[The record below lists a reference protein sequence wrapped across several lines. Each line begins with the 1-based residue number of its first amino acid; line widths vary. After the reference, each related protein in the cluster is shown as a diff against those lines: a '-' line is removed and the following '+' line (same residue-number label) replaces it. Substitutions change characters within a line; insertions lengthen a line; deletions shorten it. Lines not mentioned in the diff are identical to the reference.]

1 MPSFLRG
8 VVVDAAPG
16 CARPAASD
24 RKRPEPSGPAG
35 AAAGQGRQ
43 AVGGVGRP
51 PAADGFVADAQQ
63 VGEFDLGVAQ
73 FDAPQGAQAQ
83 HLKGFIGQLAG
94 VGQLDGH
101 VPPPNSTP
109 LMQLRS
115 HKILSK
121 LHAGVIWHPF
131 TRKKNSPFWFIQFI
145 DADGTRRNKST
156 GLRTDNPGETV
167 KARALRAQLE
177 AKELNR
183 NAGEISGGGW
193 DTWVPQYLERHCES
207 PRTLERY
214 TGNWKW
220 LAFWLQ
226 EKHYHSPRA
235 ITYRNALEYIDWRT
249 NYKKKT
255 GKTVGRN
262 TAIME
267 LKLLAMIMG
276 EAVRLG
282 HADANPLVS
291 LKLRRDKAAKKPEL
305 TDKEISEIR
314 EALKDEPEWMQ
325 TAFDISLHTGCRLR
339 ETRLPL
345 NCLISKRTKS
355 RSRRPKAAKIGRSP
369 FRCRPRCVRCLNASA
384 RPSRNSR
391 SNFRSSRRAGGSNS
405 SSRSK
410 SRICVFT
417 ACASPTSIVCA
428 APVCRV
434 KRPCGW

>member
-1 MPSFLRG
+1 M
-8 VVVDAAPG
+8 
-16 CARPAASD
+16 AS
-24 RKRPEPSGPAG
+24 
-35 AAAGQGRQ
+35 
-43 AVGGVGRP
+43 
-51 PAADGFVADAQQ
+51 
-63 VGEFDLGVAQ
+63 
-73 FDAPQGAQAQ
+73 
-83 HLKGFIGQLAG
+83 IY
-94 VGQLDGH
+94 
-101 VPPPNSTP
+101 
-109 LMQLRS
+109 
-115 HKILSK
+115 
-121 LHAGVIWHPF
+121 
-131 TRKKNSPFWFIQFI
+131 KKQNSPFWFIQFI

-156 GLRTDNPGETV
+156 GLRADDPAETV

-183 NAGEISGGGW
+183 TAGEISGGGW

-345 NCLISKRTKS
+345 NCIDFKENKITFPSPKGGEDRAFSVPMPSALRPLFERIRKARQKFTVEFPFQP
-355 RSRRPKAAKIGRSP
+355 SRRWQQFFIKIKKP
-369 FRCRPRCVRCLNASA
+369 HLCFHCLRVTYVN
-384 RPSRNSR
+384 RL
-391 SNFRSSRRAGGSNS
+391 RRAGVPREAAMRLVNHS
-405 SSRSK
+405 SELIHQIYQREK
-410 SRICVFT
+410 VEDVAQWRDAVQFP
-417 ACASPTSIVCA
+417 A
-428 APVCRV
+428 
-434 KRPCGW
+434 